1 MQHVATGAIPFDLD
15 GSEYYSIGEVA
26 DLVGRH
32 RTTIWR
38 WRQRGDIPD
47 GLRYCDQHLLYTP
60 TEVEA
65 IYAHAHRLQPDEAR
79 QRLRNQLTLFGAPS
93 RPSTSA

>member
-1 MQHVATGAIPFDLD
+1 MPIELRE
-15 GSEYYSIGEVA
+15 SEYFQIGEVA

-32 RTTIWR
+32 RTTLWR
-38 WRQRGDIPD
+38 WRQRGVIPE
-47 GLRYCDQHLLYTP
+47 GLRYCDQQLLYTP
-60 TEVEA
+60 AEVEA
-65 IYAHAHRLQPDEAR
+65 IYAYAHRLQPDEAR